1 MTTKTKPKAPASKLK
16 YNQSETTEIKRSQIK
31 AAPYNPRKQDA
42 EVVRKLKKNF
52 KSVGFLG
59 GVVWNRLSG
68 YLVSGH
74 KRIQTLDI
82 INGYDGRAETDYDVK
97 VEAVELDDKTEKEQN
112 IFMNSPSAMGE
123 FDTDKLRDLIPDLD
137 YQAAGLTDQDLS
149 IIGFEF
155 QMPEIDEMVTDLSE
169 LSSTYDERK
178 EAVKHMK
185 AQIKQQSNNKVDEHE
200 AFVTLSFDS
209 YKTKTAFMRR
219 FGLAPDEKFI
229 RGEMFSGM
237 VERVE

>member
-1 MTTKTKPKAPASKLK
+1 MTTKASPKTSASKQK
-16 YNQSETTEIKRSQIK
+16 YNQSETIVIKRSLIK
-31 AAPYNPRKQDA
+31 AAPYNPRKEDA

-59 GVVWNRLSG
+59 GVVWNKLSG

-82 INGYDGRAETDYDVK
+82 INCYDGGAETDYDVK
-97 VEAVELDDKTEKEQN
+97 VEAVELDDKTEREQN
-112 IFMNSPSAMGE
+112 IFMNSPSAMGG
-123 FDTDKLRDLIPDLD
+123 FDTDKLRELIPDLD

-155 QMPEIDEMVTDLSE
+155 QIPEIDEIVTDLSE

-178 EAVKHMK
+178 EAVKQMK
-185 AQIKQQSNNKVDEHE
+185 AQIKQQSNDRVDEHE
-200 AFVTLSFDS
+200 AFVTLSFDT
-209 YKTKTAFMRR
+209 YKAKTAFMRR
-219 FGLAPDEKFI
+219 FGFASDEKFI
-229 RGEMFSGM
+229 KGELFSGM
-237 VERVE
+237 IERIE